1 MKATN
6 IRKSYELGELTEVA
20 VDSNPL
26 VQFERWLKD
35 AAESGYI
42 EPNAMTL
49 ATCDSRGIPSARVVL
64 LRGFD
69 ERGFVFYT
77 NYESRKGRELSENPH
92 AALVFWWNLLERQIR
107 IEGRVE
113 KVSEEE
119 SDAYF
124 AERPRGSQIGAWVS
138 EQSEVIEG
146 RETLEQL
153 KADFEQQ
160 FEVSEVPRPPKWGGY
175 RVVPESIE
183 FWQGRRNRLHD
194 RLRYRKTESETW
206 IIERLSP

>member
-1 MKATN
+1 MDATN
-6 IRKSYELGELTEVA
+6 IHKTYALGELTESEA
-20 VDSNPL
+20 DPNPL

-35 AAESGYI
+35 ATQSEYI

-49 ATCDSRGIPSARVVL
+49 ATCDSWGFPSARVVL
-64 LRGFD
+64 LRAFD
-69 ERGFVFYT
+69 EHGFVFYT

-92 AALVFWWNLLERQIR
+92 ASLVFWWNLLERQIR

-119 SDAYF
+119 SNAYF
-124 AERPRGSQIGAWVS
+124 AGRPRGSQIGAWVS
-138 EQSEVIEG
+138 EQSQVIEG

-153 KADFEQQ
+153 KAAYEQQ
-160 FEVSEVPRPPKWGGY
+160 FEDSEVPRPPHWGGF

-194 RLRYRKTESETW
+194 RLRYRKTESGIW

>member
-1 MKATN
+1 MDATN
-6 IRKSYELGELTEVA
+6 IRKTYALGELTESEA
-20 VDSNPL
+20 DPNPL

-35 AAESGYI
+35 ATQSGYI

-69 ERGFVFYT
+69 EHGFVFYT

-92 AALVFWWNLLERQIR
+92 ASLVFWWNLLERQIR

-119 SDAYF
+119 SNAYF
-124 AERPRGSQIGAWVS
+124 AGRPRGSQIGAWVS
-138 EQSEVIEG
+138 EQSQVIEG

-153 KADFEQQ
+153 KAAYEQQ
-160 FEVSEVPRPPKWGGY
+160 FEGIEVPRPPYWGGF

-194 RLRYRKTESETW
+194 RLRYRKTESGIW